1 MNNTLAI
8 VAAILALVLAAILI
22 ALWKMPVLRM
32 TAQSLLP
39 PREASPAVVLAELDR
54 YRQRR
59 VCFQGKV
66 AKVVAFSAP
75 SPDDPLSYLFEGMSG
90 SLELQVEGDAIVD
103 VLLQTKPD
111 AASAGEAAMP
121 AVGTTIEVCGFASE
135 SPASAAGG
143 SRRLLLVG
151 HIEAGDIAP

>member
-1 MNNTLAI
+1 MNQTLAI
-8 VAAILALVLAAILI
+8 AAAILALVLAAILI
-22 ALWKMPVLRM
+22 ALWKTPALRM

-39 PREASPAVVLAELDR
+39 PREASPALVLAELDR

-59 VCFQGKV
+59 VCFQGTV
-66 AKVVAFSAP
+66 AKIVPFSAP
-75 SPDDPLSYLFEGMSG
+75 SLDDPLSYLFDGMSG

-103 VLLQTKPD
+103 VLLQPEPG
-111 AASAGEAAMP
+111 AASAGDAAMP
-121 AVGTTIEVCGFASE
+121 AVGATIKVCGFPSE

-151 HIEAGDIAP
+151 HIEPTDIAP